1 MIRRFDVIILGLV
14 TAVLIA
20 ALGAISWQSIR
31 GAERLLLPALDSKA
45 DVVARSL
52 SGLVGEAADLGIGL
66 DDLVGADEV
75 LTDALKENPQ
85 FAFAAIAAPDG
96 RVVAMADGSSDV
108 GAMTDVA
115 QLSEEMRTVSVPVV
129 SDGRTV
135 ATILVGIPNA
145 VAETLLQRLW
155 LDIAVL
161 LLVSLLITLELLSFA
176 FTISSASLL
185 RGLARRLDALVKHD
199 FRPHSPLGGTGP
211 LAEEVENV
219 DQEIAR
225 VRAEHARLT
234 AEATAKRDEEALAD
248 LDVITRRYHL
258 ATERTDPPVSLL
270 AVRAPV
276 FLFFF
281 AEELTRSFLPNYIKS
296 FAEPIGGLSIEM
308 VISLPIVLFMAIV
321 AIAQPTL
328 NGVTERYGR
337 GRSLRVGA
345 LLSLLGFVGT
355 AYAGDMLQLIIF
367 RSLTAIGLAT
377 VFVSAQGYIVDRTGS
392 VNRAR
397 GIGLF
402 VSGIMVAMLCG
413 PPIGGIVAA
422 RLGPSA
428 AFLVS
433 AGLCLAAYLC
443 ASMALPGDKPRPDT
457 LSPSLRLSQVGAVLR
472 RPIMLLLLVGC
483 ALPAKMLLIGFC
495 FYFLPL
501 SLASA
506 GFDSA
511 TIGRVLM
518 LYGLAMVIIIPLISR
533 LSDDVGRRGYF
544 VVGGAILSGLA
555 VVHLYLWPAPWGAA
569 IAVLQIGIAQGLS
582 TTPQSAL
589 VGELGG
595 RFVPD
600 LSQGGLYGVFRLI
613 ERAGTAIGP
622 AAMAFVWGAYGAEAA
637 VLGMGVLVGLGGLL
651 FAVAAIVSH
660 GDTEASATTS

>member
-1 MIRRFDVIILGLV
+1 MRRFDVIILGLV
-14 TAVLIA
+14 TAVLLA

-31 GAERLLLPALDSKA
+31 GAENLLLPSLDRKA

-52 SGLVGEAADLGIGL
+52 SGLVGEAVGYGMTL
-66 DDLVGADEV
+66 DEIVGADEV
-75 LTDALKENPQ
+75 LAEALTENPE
-85 FAFAAIAAPDG
+85 FAYAAIAKPDG
-96 RVVAMADGSSDV
+96 RVVALSSNQQDHDGAAVLSDLI
-108 GAMTDVA
+108 GE
-115 QLSEEMRTVSVPVV
+115 LRTVTAPVEV
-129 SDGRTV
+129 DGRTV
-135 ATILVGIPNA
+135 ASVVVGIPNA
-145 VAETLLQRLW
+145 VAETLIRRLW

-185 RGLARRLDALVKHD
+185 RGLARRLNALVKHD
-199 FRPHSPLGGTGP
+199 FRPHAPLAGTGP
-211 LAEEVENV
+211 LAEEVANV
-219 DQEIAR
+219 DHEIDR

-234 AEATAKRDEEALAD
+234 RVAEAKNDEEALAD
-248 LDVITRRYHL
+248 LELMERRYHL
-258 ATERTDPPVSLL
+258 STERTDPPVSLI

-281 AEELTRSFLPNYIKS
+281 AEELTRPFLPNYIKS
-296 FAEPIGGLSIEM
+296 FAEPIAGLSIEM

-321 AIAQPTL
+321 AIAQPSL
-328 NGVTERYGR
+328 NGITERYGR
-337 GRSLRVGA
+337 ARSLRVGA
-345 LLSLLGFVGT
+345 ILALLGFVGT
-355 AYAGDMLQLIIF
+355 AYSADMLQLILF
-367 RSLTAIGLAT
+367 RSITAVGLAT
-377 VFVSAQGYIVDRTGS
+377 VFVAAQGYIVDRTGS

-413 PPIGGIVAA
+413 PPIGGILAA

-433 AGLCLAAYLC
+433 AGLCFAAYVS
-443 ASMALPGDKPRPDT
+443 ASVALPGDKPASGSVAPG
-457 LSPSLRLSQVGAVLR
+457 LQLSQVGAVLR
-472 RPIMLLLLVGC
+472 RPAMLLLLAGC
-483 ALPAKMLLIGFC
+483 ALPAKMMLIGFC
-495 FYFLPL
+495 FYYLPL

-518 LYGLAMVIIIPLISR
+518 LYGLAMVILIPLVSR
-533 LSDDVGRRGYF
+533 LSDDAGKRTLY
-544 VVGGAILSGLA
+544 VVIGAILSGAA
-555 VVHLYLWPAPWGAA
+555 VLHVFVWPEPWGAA

-589 VGELGG
+589 VGELGS
-595 RFVPD
+595 RYVPD

-622 AAMAFVWGAYGAEAA
+622 AAMAFVWGAYGATAA
-637 VLGMGVLVGLGGLL
+637 IVGMGLLVAAGGLL
-651 FAVAAIVSH
+651 FAISAIVT
-660 GDTEASATTS
+660 GGGRTEASMPAR

>member
-1 MIRRFDVIILGLV
+1 MMRRFDVIILGLV

-52 SGLVGEAADLGIGL
+52 AGLVAQALELGIEL

-75 LTDALKENPQ
+75 LSDALKENPQ

-96 RVVAMADGSSDV
+96 RVVALSGGTAKAGP
-108 GAMTDVA
+108 MTDVA
-115 QLSEEMRTVSVPVV
+115 QLSEEMRTVSLPVTA
-129 SDGRTV
+129 DGRTA

-161 LLVSLLITLELLSFA
+161 LLVSLLVTLELLSFA

-199 FRPHSPLGGTGP
+199 FRPHAPLAGTGP

-219 DQEIAR
+219 DHEIAR

-248 LDVITRRYHL
+248 LDVIGRRYHL

-281 AEELTRSFLPNYIKS
+281 AEELTRSFLPNYIKGL
-296 FAEPIGGLSIEM
+296 AEPIAGLSIEM

-345 LLSLLGFVGT
+345 LLALVGFVGT
-355 AYAGDMLQLIIF
+355 AYAGDMLQLILF
-367 RSLTAIGLAT
+367 RSLTAVGLAT
-377 VFVSAQGYIVDRTGS
+377 VFVSAQGYIVDRTGA

-443 ASMALPGDKPRPDT
+443 ATAALPSDRPRPET
-457 LSPSLRLSQVGAVLR
+457 LSPALRLSQVGAVLR
-472 RPIMLLLLVGC
+472 RPIMVLLLVGC

-495 FYFLPL
+495 FYYLPL
-501 SLASA
+501 SLSAA

-533 LSDDVGRRGYF
+533 VSDDVGRRGFF
-544 VVGGAILSGLA
+544 VVLGALLSGLA
-555 VVHLYLWPAPWGAA
+555 VAQLYLWPEPWGAA

-637 VLGMGVLVGLGGLL
+637 VLGMGLLVALGGLL
-651 FAVAAIVSH
+651 FAIAAVASS
-660 GDTEASATTS
+660 GGTEASATPH

>member
-1 MIRRFDVIILGLV
+1 MMRRFDVIILGLV

-52 SGLVGEAADLGIGL
+52 AGLVGGAVDLGIGL

-75 LTDALKENPQ
+75 LSDALKENPQ

-96 RVVAMADGSSDV
+96 RVVALADGSSGV
-108 GAMTDVA
+108 GDATDVA
-115 QLSEEMRTVSVPVV
+115 QLSDEMRTVSVPVTV
-129 SDGRTV
+129 EGRTV

-161 LLVSLLITLELLSFA
+161 LLVSLLVTLELLSFA

-199 FRPHSPLGGTGP
+199 FRPHAPLGGTGP

-219 DQEIAR
+219 DQEIDR

-234 AEATAKRDEEALAD
+234 AEATAKGDEEALAD
-248 LDVITRRYHL
+248 LEVIGRRYHL

-281 AEELTRSFLPNYIKS
+281 AEELTRSFLPNYIKGL
-296 FAEPIGGLSIEM
+296 AEPIAGLSIEM

-345 LLSLLGFVGT
+345 LLALIGFVGT
-355 AYAGDMLQLIIF
+355 AYAADMLQLILF
-367 RSLTAIGLAT
+367 RSLTAVGLAT
-377 VFVSAQGYIVDRTGS
+377 VFVSAQGYIVDRTGA

-422 RLGPSA
+422 RLGPNA

-443 ASMALPGDKPRPDT
+443 ATAALPSDRPRPES
-457 LSPSLRLSQVGAVLR
+457 LSPALRLSQVGAVLR
-472 RPIMLLLLVGC
+472 RPIMVLLLVGC

-533 LSDDVGRRGYF
+533 LSDDVGRRGFF
-544 VVGGAILSGLA
+544 VVVGAVLSGLA
-555 VVHLYLWPAPWGAA
+555 VVHLFLWPAPWGAA

-637 VLGMGVLVGLGGLL
+637 VLGMGLLVALGGLL
-651 FAVAAIVSH
+651 FAIAAIASS
-660 GDTEASATTS
+660 GGTEASATTG